1 MQGCNKVTP
10 DTFLLQAEQLQTTQ
24 PIATAE
30 MLQPSDH
37 LHGLLWTYSNRSK
50 SFLCWGLKS
59 WVQPSRW
66 DLIWAGQGGRIPSLP
81 AVYATGMGPGCVGG
95 FWVPAH
101 MARAC
106 PASLPAACPSPSQQG
121 YSRPFIPSLDGYRGS
136 PDPGTAPCTCPCW
149 DLLFSPSCDS
159 FCSPNFTLFIFPIQI
174 PEYGANAGFLG
185 KCWFH

>member
-1 MQGCNKVTP
+1 MQGCNKVTR
-10 DTFLLQAEQLQTTQ
+10 DAFLLQAEQLQTTQ

-81 AVYATGMGPGCVGG
+81 AVYATGDGPRICG
-95 FWVPAH
+95 
-101 MARAC
+101 
-106 PASLPAACPSPSQQG
+106 
-121 YSRPFIPSLDGYRGS
+121 
-136 PDPGTAPCTCPCW
+136 
-149 DLLFSPSCDS
+149 
-159 FCSPNFTLFIFPIQI
+159 
-174 PEYGANAGFLG
+174 GFLG
-185 KCWFH
+185 ASTYGQSMSSLSSSSMPKPFSAGLLSTIHPQSGWIPGQPWPRYSTLHLSLLGPPVLS